1 MTTHLSTGL
10 KVLDGAS
17 WIAGRQRRP
26 SFPIS
31 GPMSLASQFAPVLVA
46 ATAAIIAVPPLR
58 VLVKTLVRIQL
69 ASRERVHAQGY
80 PLPLGTL
87 PSGQRLA
94 S

>member
-46 ATAAIIAVPPLR
+46 ATAAIIAVPRLR

-69 ASRERVHAQGY
+69 ASSKCERVHAQGY

-87 PSGQRLA
+87 PLA